1 MSTQQQVRSRSQ
13 VDDPA
18 LDDWLADEVDWDS
31 EGPAAPRRP
40 VGEPMA
46 AVHDMPASHI
56 DLRRLDLIRR
66 RRLVA
71 LGVLLALIVAG
82 VALAVLLAGGDEPTP
97 TPTTTPVL
105 TPPAASEPP
114 PPATTTA
121 DEPPATL
128 TVALPESGQL
138 AVGDSGEE
146 VEALQTALA
155 ALELEPGAIDGVF
168 GAATQE
174 AVRAFQQANDLPTD
188 GIVGQA
194 TADALNAELAEQGI
208 TG

>member
-1 MSTQQQVRSRSQ
+1 
-13 VDDPA
+13 
-18 LDDWLADEVDWDS
+18 
-31 EGPAAPRRP
+31 
-40 VGEPMA
+40 MA
-46 AVHDMPASHI
+46 SVHDMPASHI